1 MTALPRRLSGS
12 PQAAEHWCRR
22 WRDSLAGTE
31 LLLLLAATET
41 AAVAGISAA
50 GSTPEARRC
59 TAAADAE
66 LLLLGPAAPLPHAL
80 PALPAGVSPALISQV
95 VCAELALAPLVVDL
109 GCSVAPAIPHLR
121 LPPPAGE
128 GPARCLSSGAAM
140 SRTRVEALVAQGR
153 RWGRREQL
161 RPGASSPSSP
171 RPLVL
176 AECVPGGTT
185 TAQALLT
192 GLGIEAGGIVSGSL
206 HRPAHALK
214 ADLVARG
221 LAAAPAGTL
230 AGSGRPGPPDPVAMV
245 AAFGDPMQPLA
256 AGLLLAAAAAERP
269 LLLAGG
275 SQMAAVLALAL
286 ALAPAP
292 LLPRLA
298 QLAALG
304 TTAWVASERES
315 DLVLLLHRI
324 GQRWGVEP
332 LAFAASLRFPAPIH
346 PALADYER
354 GYVKE
359 GVGAGG
365 LAILWEL
372 AGRDPAD
379 LAAACDRACTT
390 LLGPAPAPPS
400 CSLAPAAGMADQAPE
415 RASPGSPAQAAALRS
430 GDG

>member
-1 MTALPRRLSGS
+1 MTPLPRRLSGA
-12 PQAAEHWCRR
+12 PEAADRWCQR
-22 WRDSLAGTE
+22 WRDNRAGVE

-41 AAVAGISAA
+41 AAVEGISAA
-50 GSTPEARRC
+50 GSTPDSRRR

-66 LLLLGPAAPLPHAL
+66 LLVLGPAAGRPHAL
-80 PALPAGVSPALISQV
+80 PPLPAGVSPALISRV
-95 VCAELALAPLVVDL
+95 VCEALQIDPLVVDL
-109 GCSVAPAIPHLR
+109 GCWVAPAVPHLR
-121 LPPPAGE
+121 LPPPAGL
-128 GPARCLSSGAAM
+128 GAARCLSSGAAM
-140 SRTRVEALVAQGR
+140 DRPRVEALLAQGL
-153 RWGRREQL
+153 RWGRI
-161 RPGASSPSSP
+161 ASHRAADLAGSVL
-171 RPLVL
+171 PLVV

-206 HRPAHALK
+206 PRPAHALK

-221 LAAAPAGTL
+221 LAAAPPGSVQ
-230 AGSGRPGPPDPVAMV
+230 GSGHHNPVDPVAV
-245 AAFGDPMQPLA
+245 AAALGDPMQPLA
-256 AGLLLAAAAAERP
+256 AGLLLAAAETGRP

-286 ALAPAP
+286 ALAPAELVP
-292 LLPRLA
+292 
-298 QLAALG
+298 QLAAQTALG
-304 TTAWVASERES
+304 TTAWVAGEHDS
-315 DLVLLLHRI
+315 DLELLLQRI
-324 GQRWGVEP
+324 GQRWGMEP

-372 AGRDPAD
+372 AGRDPAN

-390 LLGPAPAPPS
+390 LLGAAPAPPS
-400 CSLAPAAGMADQAPE
+400 CSLAAAPAGDAGPD
-415 RASPGSPAQAAALRS
+415 GALPS
-430 GDG
+430 GHG